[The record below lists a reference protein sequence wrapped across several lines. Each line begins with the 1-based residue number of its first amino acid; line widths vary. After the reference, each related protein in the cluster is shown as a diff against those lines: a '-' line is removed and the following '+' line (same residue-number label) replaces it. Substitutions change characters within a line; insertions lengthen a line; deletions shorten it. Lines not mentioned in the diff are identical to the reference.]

1 MITKLL
7 KTSLLTLMITGI
19 SATAQIAGYDFDAFG
34 FESQNVEWKTGN
46 SGTVVEAWTQVAGFV
61 QSDEQAKNG
70 TYSMKADYS
79 AVLATTPKLQTY
91 RSNVNNEG
99 KFEIQSTG
107 DYIVSVW
114 VYLTVLSSGTLKS
127 TVQETSAGTYNATF
141 DLSEVGQINTWTQ
154 LQAQIN
160 ISTLGDSPTKF
171 WTTLNFTSAPVST
184 IVYLDDLL
192 VTKGSLIAKAE
203 VLDNVSVYPN
213 PAKENLNIS
222 APAGSEITIT
232 NIAGVHV
239 KSLQADSKNT
249 KLSVSG
255 LNSGI
260 YIVKVVSEGKS
271 YVTKVVVQ

>member
-7 KTSLLTLMITGI
+7 KTSLLTLMLTGI
-19 SATAQIAGYDFDAFG
+19 SATAQVADYDFNAFG

-46 SGTVVEAWTQVAGFV
+46 SGNIVEAWTQVAGFV
-61 QSDEQAKNG
+61 QSNEQAKNG

-79 AVLATTPKLQTY
+79 SVLANTPKLQTY

-114 VYLTVLSSGTLKS
+114 VYLTALSSGTLKS

-141 DLSEVGQINTWTQ
+141 DLSDVTQINTWTQ
-154 LQAQIN
+154 LQTQID
-160 ISTLGDSPTKF
+160 ITSLGDSPTKF
-171 WTTLNFTSAPVST
+171 WTTLNFPSAPVST
-184 IVYLDDLL
+184 IVYLDDLM
-192 VTKGSLIAKAE
+192 VTKGSLFVKDE
-203 VLDNVSVYPN
+203 VLENVSVYPN
-213 PAKENLNIS
+213 PTKSNLNIV
-222 APAGSEITIT
+222 APVASIITIT
-232 NIAGVHV
+232 NIAGALI
-239 KSLQADSKNT
+239 KTLEASSENT
-249 KLSVSG
+249 EISVSE

-271 YVTKVVVQ
+271 FVTKVVIE